1 MRRAFT
7 LVELLVTIVIVG
19 LILGLA
25 VPRVSALSGRGVA
38 AEADAIAGLLS
49 SAAGRS
55 AVASQPLRVRAEANS
70 VAVERRELEQSG
82 SREVWVWRRDPFM
95 PSVEL
100 NRGWIVGAFAN
111 GLNTSGPP
119 WIIEL
124 GSETSVELTMSGS
137 DIPVSITLMPGALRA
152 VVVEGERAIEPP
164 GRVDLDASGMGN
176 SPW

>member
-19 LILGLA
+19 LILGLT
-25 VPRVSALSGRGVA
+25 VPRVSALAGRGVA
-38 AEADAIAGLLS
+38 AEAEAIAGLLS

-70 VAVERRELEQSG
+70 VIVERRELERSG
-82 SREVWVWRRDPFM
+82 SRDVWVWRRDPFM
-95 PSVEL
+95 PRVEL
-100 NRGWIVGAFAN
+100 SRGWIVGAYAN

-124 GSETSVELTMSGS
+124 SSDMSIELTMSGS
-137 DIPVSITLMPGALRA
+137 EIPVAVTLMPGALRA

-164 GRVDLDASGMGN
+164 GRVDLDASGLGTA
-176 SPW
+176 PW